1 MLHFVS
7 SLEVIAAHR
16 DAGRRFEAASV
27 NSYVRQQGDGDAV
40 LCIHG
45 VPASSFLYRKVL
57 AELAERG
64 LRGVAFDLPGLG
76 LSERPA
82 DFDYSW
88 SGLGR
93 FCVDAVGA
101 LGLDRFHLVVHD
113 IGGPVG
119 FELAAAVPE
128 RVASLTLL
136 NTLVAV
142 EGFKRPWSMQPFAI
156 RGVGEVSL
164 RTLTKPAFRM
174 LMRLQAIE
182 DTSAVSNAELDA
194 YVDLL
199 REGDGGRAFLKI
211 MRGFERTAEKQRLY
225 ESVLRDDRY
234 PVQIVWGANDP
245 ALKLAVHGE
254 QARRAAGL
262 EEIHTIPAKH
272 FLQEDQAPAV
282 AERIARL
289 ARG

>member
-1 MLHFVS
+1 M
-7 SLEVIAAHR
+7 
-16 DAGRRFEAASV
+16 
-27 NSYVRQQGDGDAV
+27 
-40 LCIHG
+40 
-45 VPASSFLYRKVL
+45 
-57 AELAERG
+57 
-64 LRGVAFDLPGLG
+64 
-76 LSERPA
+76 
-82 DFDYSW
+82 
-88 SGLGR
+88 
-93 FCVDAVGA
+93 
-101 LGLDRFHLVVHD
+101 
-113 IGGPVG
+113 
-119 FELAAAVPE
+119 
-128 RVASLTLL
+128 ASLTLL
-136 NTLVAV
+136 STLVAV

-199 REGDGGRAFLKI
+199 RAGDGGRAFLKI